1 MVFLAPEDARGGKR
15 CASLVSCRAMHIEQ
29 IEEADATGEVAAFYA
44 DFRATLR
51 ASFVPT
57 VFRSLARHPA
67 WLLPA
72 WRALG
77 PNLATAAAEEGA
89 AALRRACADR
99 LDAIVAPG
107 APPRLEG
114 AAGEEIRAVL
124 ETFAYVIPKAW
135 LAVTALR
142 EALEGRPLPG
152 AAPADR
158 TALPR
163 GVPARMPAIPLLPEA
178 PDDPRVRAIFEAAR
192 ERMGRPAVPSLY
204 RTLGRWPA
212 YLAAVWE
219 RVIEP
224 GPLAGYRAAVPGLI
238 GEAARAAHALPH
250 PLALA
255 GPASDGVAGIL
266 AVYQRNMPETLL
278 QILRLLGDLC
288 GRAAAR
294 GPLGVTTG

>member
-1 MVFLAPEDARGGKR
+1 MR
-15 CASLVSCRAMHIEQ
+15 IEQ

-57 VFRSLARHPA
+57 VFRSLARHPG
-67 WLLPA
+67 WLFPA

-77 PNLATAAAEEGA
+77 PDLATAAAEKGA
-89 AALRRACADR
+89 AALRRACVDR
-99 LDAIVAPG
+99 LAACVPAAPS
-107 APPRLEG
+107 PPLDRGSRED
-114 AAGEEIRAVL
+114 IRAVL

-142 EALEGRPLPG
+142 EAVEGRPLAG
-152 AAPADR
+152 MAAADR

-163 GVPARMPAIPLLPEA
+163 GVPPRMPPIPLLPEA
-178 PDDPRVRAIFEAAR
+178 PDEPRVREIFEAAR
-192 ERMGRPAVPSLY
+192 ERLGRPAVPSLY

-212 YLAAVWE
+212 YLAAVWQQ
-219 RVIEP
+219 VIEP
-224 GPLAGYRAAVPGLI
+224 GPLARYRAEIPELI
-238 GEAARAAHALPH
+238 GEAVRAARALPY
-250 PLALA
+250 PVALA
-255 GPASDGVAGIL
+255 KPAPDEVAAVL

-288 GRAAAR
+288 GREVAR
-294 GPLGVTTG
+294 GPLGVATG